1 MQPIVSIVVPVYKI
15 EEYLD
20 KCVQSIINQ
29 TEHNIEII
37 LVDDGSPDKCPKM
50 CDDYAAS
57 DNRVKVV
64 HKANGGL
71 MSAWIAGT
79 KVATARYMCYVDGD
93 DWVELDMIEGLY
105 RYVDDSDQDI
115 KEIISSNYIIEKKN
129 DQKKMAQPLKPGV
142 YEGTE
147 LSEVKTRL
155 LGEEIRPITMSRC
168 MKLISKQLIMDN
180 LKYCNEKIRMA
191 EDVNITLPCMLDA
204 ERIVIVEDGY
214 YYHYRTNDNS
224 IVHNYN
230 EGLLDNINLV
240 CETFG
245 YIYKDKGVANGQYQT
260 DREYM
265 RMLFLELKNE
275 LRGGYGYIER
285 VKRVFKRSDI
295 REKIKSTDID
305 INGVNNKL
313 LFRCMKNPN
322 TFNIVLIH
330 FILSVYD
337 MKTN

>member
-1 MQPIVSIVVPVYKI
+1 MEPIVSIVVPVYKT

-29 TEHNIEII
+29 TERNIEII
-37 LVDDGSPDKCPKM
+37 LVDDGSTDNCPKM
-50 CDDYAAS
+50 CDDYAAADS
-57 DNRVKVV
+57 RIKVV

-105 RYVDDSDQDI
+105 RYVDESGQDI

-129 DQKKMAQPLKPGV
+129 EQKKMAQPLKPGV
-142 YEGTE
+142 YEGSE
-147 LSEVKTRL
+147 LSEIKTRL
-155 LGEEIRPITMSRC
+155 LGEEIRPVTMSRC
-168 MKLISKQLIMDN
+168 MKLISKQLILDN

-204 ERIVIVEDGY
+204 DRIVIVEDGY
-214 YYHYRTNDNS
+214 YYHYRSNENS

-230 EGLLDNINLV
+230 EGLLDNIDLV
-240 CETFG
+240 CETLG
-245 YIYKDKGVANGQYQT
+245 YIYKDKGVANGQYQA

-275 LRGGYGYIER
+275 LRGGAGYIDR
-285 VKRVFKRSDI
+285 VRNVFNRSDI
-295 REKIKSTDID
+295 KDKIHSTDID
-305 INGVNNKL
+305 INGASNKL
-313 LFRCMKNPN
+313 LFRCMKNPS
-322 TFNIVLIH
+322 TLNIVLTH

-337 MKTN
+337 KKTN